1 MAFQSLN
8 KLFFDRAEQYDEKPF
23 LWAKKNKEWLS
34 LSWKETSLKVKEFA
48 GGLKSFGIKPGDKV
62 VIVSENRPEW
72 IIADLAINLIG
83 AVTVPA
89 YTTNTEDDHHYILEH
104 SDAKAVIASNNI
116 LANRVALATTRT
128 KLCKILITLDNYS
141 GFEPDNLK
149 IINFNEVND
158 FGKNN
163 IETALDHL
171 NQIQPDD
178 VSCIIYTSGTGGR
191 PKGVMLTHR
200 NIFSNLQGAED
211 LLEIIGKK
219 DNKYL
224 SLIPL
229 SHSYEHTAG
238 LYLQIDLGSQIY
250 FCEGPEKFSQN
261 LLEVSPTLTTAVP
274 RIFEVIHDRIKIQMK
289 NQNPIIKFIFDRAV
303 KVGVKRHHYGL
314 NLLENIEYR
323 SYTSLIRKKINKQ
336 LGGSLRAFV
345 SGGAALNPEIGDF
358 FFFLGVKILQ
368 GYGQTEASPL
378 ISANRPENIKIET
391 VGPAVKGV
399 EAKLSE
405 EGELIVKGDCVMKG
419 YWKDEK
425 ATNETIVDG
434 WLHTGDIATIS
445 EDGYIT
451 ITGRKKELIVNSG
464 GDNIAPARPEAS
476 LTFQETIFQSMVI
489 GDRRPYLVAVIVPEV
504 EKTKNMSDKEI
515 NEIISSEVKK
525 ANEDLSSI
533 EKIRKFIIAKEP
545 FSTENGLLTPTMKV
559 RRHKVVEI
567 YGETLDDL
575 YGSKTHYITN

>member
-1 MAFQSLN
+1 MTFKSLN
-8 KLFFDRAEQYDEKPF
+8 KLFFDRAEQYNEKPF
-23 LWAKKNKEWLS
+23 LWTKKNKEWIPLT
-34 LSWKETSLKVKEFA
+34 WNETSLKVKEFA
-48 GGLKSFGIKPGDKV
+48 GGLRSLGVKPGDKI

-83 AVTVPA
+83 AITVPA

-128 KLCKILITLDNYS
+128 NLCKILITLDNYS

-149 IINFNEVND
+149 IIKFEEVGD

-163 IETALDHL
+163 IEIALDHFED
-171 NQIQPDD
+171 IQPDD

-191 PKGVMLTHR
+191 PKGVMLTHK

-261 LLEVSPTLTTAVP
+261 LNEVSPTLTTAVP

-289 NQNPIIKFIFDRAV
+289 NQNPIIKFIFNRAV
-303 KVGVKRHHYGL
+303 KVGIKRHHHGL

-336 LGGSLRAFV
+336 LGGNLRAFV

-358 FFFLGVKILQ
+358 FIGLGVKILQ

-378 ISANRPENIKIET
+378 ISANRPDKIRIET

-399 EAKLSE
+399 EAKLTE

-425 ATNETIVDG
+425 ATSETIIDG
-434 WLHTGDIATIS
+434 WLHTGDIATIA
-445 EDGYIT
+445 EDGFIT

-464 GDNIAPARPEAS
+464 GDNIAPARPEAA

-504 EKTKNMSDKEI
+504 EKTKSLGEKEI

-525 ANEDLSSI
+525 ANEGLSSI

-559 RRHKVVEI
+559 KRHKVFEI

-575 YGSKTHYITN
+575 YGSKTH

>member
-1 MAFQSLN
+1 MTFQSLN
-8 KLFFDRAEQYDEKPF
+8 KLFFDRAEQYNEKPF
-23 LWAKKNKEWLS
+23 LWAKKDKEWIPLT
-34 LSWKETSLKVKEFA
+34 WNETSLKVKEFA
-48 GGLKSFGIKPGDKV
+48 GGLRSLGIKPGDKV

-83 AVTVPA
+83 AITVPA

-104 SDAKAVIASNNI
+104 SDAKAVIASSNI

-128 KLCKILITLDNYS
+128 NLCKILITLDNYS

-149 IINFNEVND
+149 IIKFEEVGD

-163 IETALDHL
+163 IETALDHFED
-171 NQIQPDD
+171 IQPDD

-261 LLEVSPTLTTAVP
+261 LNEVSPTLTTAVP

-289 NQNPIIKFIFDRAV
+289 NQNPVVKFIFNRAV
-303 KVGVKRHHYGL
+303 EVGIKRHYHGL

-336 LGGSLRAFV
+336 LGGNLRAFV

-358 FFFLGVKILQ
+358 FIGLGVKILQ

-378 ISANRPENIKIET
+378 ISANRPEKIRIET

-399 EAKLSE
+399 EAKLTE

-425 ATNETIVDG
+425 ATSETIIDG
-434 WLHTGDIATIS
+434 WLHTGDIATIA
-445 EDGYIT
+445 EDGFIT

-464 GDNIAPARPEAS
+464 GDNIAPARPEAA

-504 EKTKNMSDKEI
+504 EKTKSLGEKEI

-525 ANEDLSSI
+525 ANEGLSSI

-559 RRHKVVEI
+559 KRHKVFEI

-575 YGSKTHYITN
+575 YGSKTH

>member
-171 NQIQPDD
+171 NQIQSDD

-323 SYTSLIRKKINKQ
+323 SYTSLIRNKINKQ

-358 FFFLGVKILQ
+358 FIGLGVKILQ

-425 ATNETIVDG
+425 ATNETIIDG

-445 EDGYIT
+445 EDGFIT

-504 EKTKNMSDKEI
+504 EKTKNMNDKEI

-525 ANEDLSSI
+525 ANEGLSSI

-575 YGSKTHYITN
+575 YGSKTH

>member
-23 LWAKKNKEWLS
+23 LWAKKNKEWSS
-34 LSWKETSLKVKEFA
+34 LSWKETSLKVREFA

-149 IINFNEVND
+149 IINFNEVSD

-163 IETALDHL
+163 IETTLDHL
-171 NQIQPDD
+171 NQIQSDD

-314 NLLENIEYR
+314 NFLENIEYR
-323 SYTSLIRKKINKQ
+323 SYTSLIRNKINKQ

-358 FFFLGVKILQ
+358 FIGLGVKILQ

-405 EGELIVKGDCVMKG
+405 EGELIIKGDCVMKG

-425 ATNETIVDG
+425 ATNETIIDG

-445 EDGYIT
+445 EDGFIT

-504 EKTKNMSDKEI
+504 EKTSNMNDKEI

-525 ANEDLSSI
+525 ANEGLSSI

-575 YGSKTHYITN
+575 YGSKTH

>member
-23 LWAKKNKEWLS
+23 LWAKINKEWSS
-34 LSWKETSLKVKEFA
+34 LSWKETSLKVREFA

-149 IINFNEVND
+149 IINFNEVSD

-163 IETALDHL
+163 IENALDHL
-171 NQIQPDD
+171 NQIQSDD

-323 SYTSLIRKKINKQ
+323 SYTSLIRNKINKQ

-358 FFFLGVKILQ
+358 FIGLGVKILQ

-425 ATNETIVDG
+425 ATNETIIDG

-445 EDGYIT
+445 EDGFIT

-504 EKTKNMSDKEI
+504 EKTNNMNDKEI

-525 ANEDLSSI
+525 ANEGLSSI

-575 YGSKTHYITN
+575 YGSKAH

>member
-1 MAFQSLN
+1 MTFQSLN
-8 KLFFDRAEQYDEKPF
+8 KLFFDRAEQYNEKPF
-23 LWAKKNKEWLS
+23 LWTKKNKEWIPLT
-34 LSWKETSLKVKEFA
+34 WNETSLKVKEFA
-48 GGLKSFGIKPGDKV
+48 GGLRSLGVKPGDKI

-83 AVTVPA
+83 AITVPA

-128 KLCKILITLDNYS
+128 NLCKILITLDNYS

-149 IINFNEVND
+149 IIKFEEVGD

-163 IETALDHL
+163 IETALDHFED
-171 NQIQPDD
+171 IQPDD

-191 PKGVMLTHR
+191 PKGVMLTHK

-261 LLEVSPTLTTAVP
+261 LNEVSPTLTTAVP

-289 NQNPIIKFIFDRAV
+289 NQNPVVKFIFNRAV
-303 KVGVKRHHYGL
+303 EVGIKRHYHGL

-336 LGGSLRAFV
+336 LGGNLRAFV

-358 FFFLGVKILQ
+358 FIGLGVKILQ

-378 ISANRPENIKIET
+378 ISANRPEKIRIET

-399 EAKLSE
+399 EAKLTE

-425 ATNETIVDG
+425 ATSETIIDG
-434 WLHTGDIATIS
+434 WLHTGDIATIA
-445 EDGYIT
+445 EDGFIT

-464 GDNIAPARPEAS
+464 GDNIAPARPEAA

-489 GDRRPYLVAVIVPEV
+489 GDRRPYLVAVIVPEF
-504 EKTKNMSDKEI
+504 EKTKSLGDKEI

-525 ANEDLSSI
+525 ANEGLSSI

-559 RRHKVVEI
+559 KRHKVFEI

-575 YGSKTHYITN
+575 YGSKTH

>member
-23 LWAKKNKEWLS
+23 LWAKKNKDWSS
-34 LSWKETSLKVKEFA
+34 LSWNETSIKVKEFA

-83 AVTVPA
+83 AITVPA
-89 YTTNTEDDHHYILEH
+89 YTTNTEGDHHYILEH

-149 IINFNEVND
+149 IINFNEVSD

-163 IETALDHL
+163 IENALDHF

-303 KVGVKRHHYGL
+303 KVGVKRHHHGL

-358 FFFLGVKILQ
+358 FIGLGVKILQ

-515 NEIISSEVKK
+515 SEIISSEVKK

-533 EKIRKFIIAKEP
+533 EKIRKFFIAKEP

-575 YGSKTHYITN
+575 YGSKTH

>member
-1 MAFQSLN
+1 MTFQSLN

-23 LWAKKNKEWLS
+23 LWAKKNKEWLP
-34 LSWKETSLKVKEFA
+34 LSWNETSLKVKEFA
-48 GGLKSFGIKPGDKV
+48 GGLRSFGIKPGDKV

-83 AVTVPA
+83 AITVPA

-149 IINFNEVND
+149 IINFNEVSD

-171 NQIQPDD
+171 DQIQPDD

-303 KVGVKRHHYGL
+303 KVGVKRHHHGL

-358 FFFLGVKILQ
+358 FIGLGVKILQ

-405 EGELIVKGDCVMKG
+405 EGELIVKGNCVMKG

-445 EDGYIT
+445 EDGFIT

-504 EKTKNMSDKEI
+504 EKTKNLNDKKI
-515 NEIISSEVKK
+515 NEIISSEVNK
-525 ANEDLSSI
+525 ANEGLSSI

-559 RRHKVVEI
+559 RRHKVVVI

-575 YGSKTHYITN
+575 YGSKTH

>member
-1 MAFQSLN
+1 MAFQSLI
-8 KLFFDRAEQYDEKPF
+8 KLFFDRADQYNEKPF
-23 LWAKKNKEWLS
+23 LWAKKNKEWS
-34 LSWKETSLKVKEFA
+34 PLSWKETSLKVREFA
-48 GGLKSFGIKPGDKV
+48 GGLRSFGIKPGDKV

-83 AVTVPA
+83 AITVPA

-149 IINFNEVND
+149 IINFNEVSD

-163 IETALDHL
+163 IETALDYLDHI
-171 NQIQPDD
+171 NPDN

-191 PKGVMLTHR
+191 PKGVMLTHK

-289 NQNPIIKFIFDRAV
+289 NQNPIIKFIFDRTV
-303 KVGVKRHHYGL
+303 KVGIKKHYYGL

-323 SYTSLIRKKINKQ
+323 TYTSLIRKKINKQ

-358 FFFLGVKILQ
+358 FISLGVKILQ

-425 ATNETIVDG
+425 ATNEAIIDG

-504 EKTKNMSDKEI
+504 EKTKNMTDEEI

-525 ANEDLSSI
+525 ANEGLSSI
-533 EKIRKFIIAKEP
+533 EKIRKFVIAKEP
-545 FSTENGLLTPTMKV
+545 FSTDNGLLTPTMKV
-559 RRHKVVEI
+559 KRHKVIEI

-575 YGSKTHYITN
+575 YGSKTY

>member
-336 LGGSLRAFV
+336 LGGGLRAFV

-358 FFFLGVKILQ
+358 FIGLGVKILQ

-425 ATNETIVDG
+425 ATNETIIDG

-445 EDGYIT
+445 EDGFIT

-525 ANEDLSSI
+525 ANEGLSSI

-575 YGSKTHYITN
+575 YGSKTH

>member
-23 LWAKKNKEWLS
+23 LWAKKNKEWLP
-34 LSWKETSLKVKEFA
+34 LSWNETSLKVKEFA
-48 GGLKSFGIKPGDKV
+48 GGLRSFGIKPGDKV

-83 AVTVPA
+83 AITVPA

-149 IINFNEVND
+149 IINFNEVSD

-171 NQIQPDD
+171 DQIQPDD

-303 KVGVKRHHYGL
+303 KVGVKRHHHGL
-314 NLLENIEYR
+314 NLLESIEYR

-358 FFFLGVKILQ
+358 FIGLGVKILQ

-405 EGELIVKGDCVMKG
+405 EGELIVKGNCVMKG

-445 EDGYIT
+445 EDGFIT

-504 EKTKNMSDKEI
+504 EKTKNLNDKKI
-515 NEIISSEVKK
+515 NEIISSEVNK
-525 ANEDLSSI
+525 ANEGLSSI

-575 YGSKTHYITN
+575 YGSKNH

>member
-1 MAFQSLN
+1 MSFQSLN

-23 LWAKKNKEWLS
+23 LWAKKNKEWSPLT
-34 LSWKETSLKVKEFA
+34 WKETSLKVREFA
-48 GGLKSFGIKPGDKV
+48 GGLRSFGIKPGDKV

-72 IIADLAINLIG
+72 IIADLAINLVG
-83 AVTVPA
+83 AITVPA

-128 KLCKILITLDNYS
+128 KLCKILITLNNYS
-141 GFEPDNLK
+141 GFEPDNLQ
-149 IINFNEVND
+149 IVNFDEVSD
-158 FGKNN
+158 FGENN
-163 IETALDHL
+163 IETSLDHL

-191 PKGVMLTHR
+191 PKGVMLTHK
-200 NIFSNLQGAED
+200 NIYSNLQGAED

-303 KVGVKRHHYGL
+303 KIGIKRHYYNL
-314 NLLENIEYR
+314 NLLENIEYK

-358 FFFLGVKILQ
+358 FISLGVKILQ

-378 ISANRPENIKIET
+378 ISANRPDNIKIET

-489 GDRRPYLVAVIVPEV
+489 GDRRPYLVAVIVPEI
-504 EKTKNMSDKEI
+504 EKTKNLTDEEI
-515 NEIISSEVKK
+515 NEIISSEVKR
-525 ANEDLSSI
+525 ANEGLSSI

-545 FSTENGLLTPTMKV
+545 FSTDNGLLTPTMKV
-559 RRHKVVEI
+559 RRHKVIEI

-575 YGSKTHYITN
+575 YGSKTH

>member
-23 LWAKKNKEWLS
+23 LWAKKNKEWSS
-34 LSWKETSLKVKEFA
+34 LSWKETSLKVREFA
-48 GGLKSFGIKPGDKV
+48 AGLKSFGIKSGDKV

-89 YTTNTEDDHHYILEH
+89 YTTNTEDDHHHILEH

-149 IINFNEVND
+149 IINFNEVSD

-171 NQIQPDD
+171 NQIQSDD

-211 LLEIIGKK
+211 LIEIIGKK

-323 SYTSLIRKKINKQ
+323 SYTSLIRNKINKQ

-358 FFFLGVKILQ
+358 FIGLGVKILQ

-399 EAKLSE
+399 EVKLSE

-445 EDGYIT
+445 EDGFIT

-489 GDRRPYLVAVIVPEV
+489 GDRRPYIVAVIVPEV
-504 EKTKNMSDKEI
+504 EKTNNMNDKEI

-525 ANEDLSSI
+525 ANEGLSSI

-575 YGSKTHYITN
+575 YGSKAH

>member
-1 MAFQSLN
+1 MAFQSLI
-8 KLFFDRAEQYDEKPF
+8 KLFFDRADQYNEKPF
-23 LWAKKNKEWLS
+23 LWAKKNKEWS
-34 LSWKETSLKVKEFA
+34 PLSWKETSSKVKEFA
-48 GGLKSFGIKPGDKV
+48 GGLRSFGIKPGDKV

-83 AVTVPA
+83 AITVPA

-104 SDAKAVIASNNI
+104 SDARAVIASNNI

-128 KLCKILITLDNYS
+128 KLCNILITLDSYS

-163 IETALDHL
+163 IETALDYL
-171 NQIQPDD
+171 NHIQPDD

-191 PKGVMLTHR
+191 PKGVMLTHK

-289 NQNPIIKFIFDRAV
+289 NQNRIIKFIFDRAV
-303 KVGVKRHHYGL
+303 KVGIKKHYYGL
-314 NLLENIEYR
+314 NLLENIEYKT
-323 SYTSLIRKKINKQ
+323 YTSLIRKKINKQ

-345 SGGAALNPEIGDF
+345 SGGAALNPEIGNF
-358 FFFLGVKILQ
+358 FISLGVKILQ

-399 EAKLSE
+399 EAKLSK
-405 EGELIVKGDCVMKG
+405 EGELIVKGDCVMRG

-425 ATNETIVDG
+425 ATDEAIIDG

-504 EKTKNMSDKEI
+504 EKTKNMTDEEI

-525 ANEDLSSI
+525 ANEGLSSI
-533 EKIRKFIIAKEP
+533 EKIRKFVIAKEP
-545 FSTENGLLTPTMKV
+545 FSTDNGLLTPTMKV
-559 RRHKVVEI
+559 KRHKVIEI

-575 YGSKTHYITN
+575 YGSKTH

>member
-1 MAFQSLN
+1 MAFESLN
-8 KLFFDRAEQYDEKPF
+8 KLFFDRAEQYDKKPF
-23 LWAKKNKEWLS
+23 LWAKKNKNWTP
-34 LSWKETSLKVKEFA
+34 LSWNQTSLKVREFS
-48 GGLKSFGIKPGDKV
+48 GGLRSFGIKPGDKV

-128 KLCKILITLDNYS
+128 KICKILITLDNYS

-149 IINFNEVND
+149 IINFNEVSD

-163 IETALDHL
+163 IETTLDHL
-171 NQIQPDD
+171 NQIQSDD

-323 SYTSLIRKKINKQ
+323 SYTSLIRNKINKQ

-358 FFFLGVKILQ
+358 FIGLGIKILQ
-368 GYGQTEASPL
+368 GYGQTESSPL

-399 EAKLSE
+399 EAKLTE

-425 ATNETIVDG
+425 ATNETIIDG

-445 EDGYIT
+445 EDGFIT

-504 EKTKNMSDKEI
+504 EKTNKMNDKEI

-525 ANEDLSSI
+525 ANEGLSSI

-575 YGSKTHYITN
+575 YGSKTH

>member
-1 MAFQSLN
+1 MTFKSLN
-8 KLFFDRAEQYDEKPF
+8 KLFFDRAEQYNEKPF
-23 LWAKKNKEWLS
+23 LWTKKNKEWIPLT
-34 LSWKETSLKVKEFA
+34 WNETSLKVKEFA
-48 GGLKSFGIKPGDKV
+48 GGLRSLGVKPGDKI

-83 AVTVPA
+83 AITVPA

-128 KLCKILITLDNYS
+128 NLCKILSTLDNYS

-149 IINFNEVND
+149 IIKFEEVGD

-163 IETALDHL
+163 IETALDHFED
-171 NQIQPDD
+171 IQPDD

-191 PKGVMLTHR
+191 PKGVMLTHK

-261 LLEVSPTLTTAVP
+261 LNELSPTLTTAVP

-289 NQNPIIKFIFDRAV
+289 NQNPIIKFIFNRAV
-303 KVGVKRHHYGL
+303 KVGIKRHHHGL

-336 LGGSLRAFV
+336 LGGNLRAFV

-358 FFFLGVKILQ
+358 FIGLGVKILQ

-378 ISANRPENIKIET
+378 ISANRPEKIRIET

-399 EAKLSE
+399 EAKLTE

-425 ATNETIVDG
+425 ATSETIIDG
-434 WLHTGDIATIS
+434 WLHTGDIATIA
-445 EDGYIT
+445 EDGFIT

-464 GDNIAPARPEAS
+464 GDNIAPARPEAA

-504 EKTKNMSDKEI
+504 EKTKSLGEKEI

-525 ANEDLSSI
+525 ANEGLSSI
-533 EKIRKFIIAKEP
+533 EKIRKFVIAKEP

-559 RRHKVVEI
+559 KRHKVFEI

-575 YGSKTHYITN
+575 YGSKTH

>member
-1 MAFQSLN
+1 MTFQSLN
-8 KLFFDRAEQYDEKPF
+8 KLFFDRAEQYNEKPF
-23 LWAKKNKEWLS
+23 LWVKKNKEWIS
-34 LSWKETSLKVKEFA
+34 LNWNETSLKVKEFA
-48 GGLKSFGIKPGDKV
+48 GGLRSLGVKPGDKV

-83 AVTVPA
+83 AITVPA

-104 SDAKAVIASNNI
+104 SDAKAVIASSNI

-128 KLCKILITLDNYS
+128 NLCKILITLENYS

-149 IINFNEVND
+149 IIKFKEVSD

-163 IETALDHL
+163 IGTALDHFED
-171 NQIQPDD
+171 IQPDD

-261 LLEVSPTLTTAVP
+261 LNEVSPTLTTAVP

-289 NQNPIIKFIFDRAV
+289 NQNPIVKFIFNRAV
-303 KVGVKRHHYGL
+303 EVGIKRHHHGL

-336 LGGSLRAFV
+336 LGGNLRAFV

-358 FFFLGVKILQ
+358 FIGLGVKILQ

-378 ISANRPENIKIET
+378 ISANRPEKIRIET

-399 EAKLSE
+399 EAKLTE

-425 ATNETIVDG
+425 ATSEAIIDG
-434 WLHTGDIATIS
+434 WLHTGDIATIA
-445 EDGYIT
+445 EDGFIT

-464 GDNIAPARPEAS
+464 GDNIAPARPEAA

-504 EKTKNMSDKEI
+504 EKTKNLGDKEV

-525 ANEDLSSI
+525 ANEGLSSI

-559 RRHKVVEI
+559 RRHKVFEI
-567 YGETLDDL
+567 YGETLDEL
-575 YGSKTHYITN
+575 YGSKTH

>member
-23 LWAKKNKEWLS
+23 LWAKTNKEWLS

-48 GGLKSFGIKPGDKV
+48 GGLKSFGIKSGDKV

-83 AVTVPA
+83 AITVPA

-128 KLCKILITLDNYS
+128 KLCKLLITLDNYS

-149 IINFNEVND
+149 IINFNEVSD

-314 NLLENIEYR
+314 NFLENIEYR
-323 SYTSLIRKKINKQ
+323 SYTSLIRNKINKQ

-358 FFFLGVKILQ
+358 FIGLGVKILQ

-445 EDGYIT
+445 EDGFIT

-504 EKTKNMSDKEI
+504 EKTNNMNDKEI

-525 ANEDLSSI
+525 ANEGLSSI

-559 RRHKVVEI
+559 KRHKVVEI

-575 YGSKTHYITN
+575 YGSKTH

>member
-23 LWAKKNKEWLS
+23 LWAKINKEWSS
-34 LSWKETSLKVKEFA
+34 LSWKETSLKVREFA
-48 GGLKSFGIKPGDKV
+48 GGLKTFGIKPGDKV

-128 KLCKILITLDNYS
+128 KLCKLLITLDNYS

-171 NQIQPDD
+171 NQIQSDD
-178 VSCIIYTSGTGGR
+178 ISCIIYTSGTGGR

-323 SYTSLIRKKINKQ
+323 SYTSLIRNKINKQ

-358 FFFLGVKILQ
+358 FIGLGVKILQ
-368 GYGQTEASPL
+368 GYGQTESSPL

-425 ATNETIVDG
+425 ATNETIIDG

-445 EDGYIT
+445 EDGFIT

-504 EKTKNMSDKEI
+504 EKTNNMNDKEI

-525 ANEDLSSI
+525 ANEGLSSI

-559 RRHKVVEI
+559 RRHKVIEI

-575 YGSKTHYITN
+575 YGSKNH

>member
-1 MAFQSLN
+1 MSFQSLN
-8 KLFFDRAEQYDEKPF
+8 KLFFDRAEQYAEKPF
-23 LWAKKNKEWLS
+23 LWSKKDKEWSPLT
-34 LSWKETSLKVKEFA
+34 WNETSLRVKQFA
-48 GGLKSFGIKPGDKV
+48 SGLKSLGIKPEDKV

-149 IINFNEVND
+149 IINFNEASD

-163 IETALDHL
+163 IETASDHL

-289 NQNPIIKFIFDRAV
+289 NQNPLIKFIFDRAV
-303 KVGVKRHHYGL
+303 KVGIKKHHYGL
-314 NLLENIEYR
+314 NLLENVEYR
-323 SYTSLIRKKINKQ
+323 SYTGLIRKKINTQ

-345 SGGAALNPEIGDF
+345 SGGAALNPDIGDF
-358 FFFLGVKILQ
+358 FIGLGVKILQ

-399 EAKLSE
+399 EAKLTD

-434 WLHTGDIATIS
+434 WLHTGDIAKIS
-445 EDGYIT
+445 EDGFIT

-489 GDRRPYLVAVIVPEV
+489 GDRRPYLVAVIVPEI
-504 EKTKNMSDKEI
+504 EKIKNFNDEEI

-525 ANEDLSSI
+525 ANEGLSSI

-559 RRHKVVEI
+559 KRHKVVEI

-575 YGSKTHYITN
+575 YGSKTH

>member
-83 AVTVPA
+83 AITVPA

-128 KLCKILITLDNYS
+128 KLCKLLITLDNYS

-314 NLLENIEYR
+314 NFLENIEYR

-358 FFFLGVKILQ
+358 FIGLGVKILQ

-425 ATNETIVDG
+425 ATNETIIDG

-445 EDGYIT
+445 EDGFIT

-504 EKTKNMSDKEI
+504 EKTNNMNDKEI

-525 ANEDLSSI
+525 ANEGLSSI

-575 YGSKTHYITN
+575 YGSKTH

>member
-191 PKGVMLTHR
+191 R
-200 NIFSNLQGAED
+200 
-211 LLEIIGKK
+211 
-219 DNKYL
+219 
-224 SLIPL
+224 
-229 SHSYEHTAG
+229 
-238 LYLQIDLGSQIY
+238 
-250 FCEGPEKFSQN
+250 
-261 LLEVSPTLTTAVP
+261 
-274 RIFEVIHDRIKIQMK
+274 
-289 NQNPIIKFIFDRAV
+289 
-303 KVGVKRHHYGL
+303 
-314 NLLENIEYR
+314 
-323 SYTSLIRKKINKQ
+323 
-336 LGGSLRAFV
+336 
-345 SGGAALNPEIGDF
+345 
-358 FFFLGVKILQ
+358 
-368 GYGQTEASPL
+368 
-378 ISANRPENIKIET
+378 
-391 VGPAVKGV
+391 
-399 EAKLSE
+399 
-405 EGELIVKGDCVMKG
+405 
-419 YWKDEK
+419 
-425 ATNETIVDG
+425 
-434 WLHTGDIATIS
+434 
-445 EDGYIT
+445 
-451 ITGRKKELIVNSG
+451 
-464 GDNIAPARPEAS
+464 
-476 LTFQETIFQSMVI
+476 
-489 GDRRPYLVAVIVPEV
+489 
-504 EKTKNMSDKEI
+504 
-515 NEIISSEVKK
+515 
-525 ANEDLSSI
+525 
-533 EKIRKFIIAKEP
+533 
-545 FSTENGLLTPTMKV
+545 
-559 RRHKVVEI
+559 
-567 YGETLDDL
+567 
-575 YGSKTHYITN
+575 

>member
-8 KLFFDRAEQYDEKPF
+8 KLFFDRAEQYNEKPF
-23 LWAKKNKEWLS
+23 LWAKKNKDWSS
-34 LSWKETSLKVKEFA
+34 LSWNETSIKVKEFA

-149 IINFNEVND
+149 IINFNEVSD

-163 IETALDHL
+163 IGNALDHF

-358 FFFLGVKILQ
+358 FIGLGVKILQ

-425 ATNETIVDG
+425 ATNETIIDG

-445 EDGYIT
+445 EDGFIT

-504 EKTKNMSDKEI
+504 EKTKNMNDKEI

-525 ANEDLSSI
+525 ANEGLSSI

-575 YGSKTHYITN
+575 YGSKTH

>member
-23 LWAKKNKEWLS
+23 LWAKKNKEWSS
-34 LSWKETSLKVKEFA
+34 LSWKETSLKVREFA

-171 NQIQPDD
+171 NQIQSDD

-191 PKGVMLTHR
+191 PKGVMLSHR

-314 NLLENIEYR
+314 NLLENIEYK
-323 SYTSLIRKKINKQ
+323 SYTSLIRNKINKQ

-358 FFFLGVKILQ
+358 FIGLGVKILQ

-405 EGELIVKGDCVMKG
+405 EGELIIKGDCVMKG

-425 ATNETIVDG
+425 ATNETIIDG

-445 EDGYIT
+445 EDGFIT

-504 EKTKNMSDKEI
+504 EKTSNMNDKEI
-515 NEIISSEVKK
+515 NEIISSEIKK
-525 ANEDLSSI
+525 ANEGLSSI

-575 YGSKTHYITN
+575 YGSKTH

>member
-1 MAFQSLN
+1 MSFQSLN
-8 KLFFDRAEQYDEKPF
+8 KLFFDRAEQYGEKPF
-23 LWAKKNKEWLS
+23 LWSKKNKEWSPLT
-34 LSWKETSLKVKEFA
+34 WNETSLKVKQFA
-48 GGLKSFGIKPGDKV
+48 SGLKSLGIKSGDKV

-149 IINFNEVND
+149 IINFNEASD

-163 IETALDHL
+163 IETASDHL

-191 PKGVMLTHR
+191 PKGVMLSHR

-289 NQNPIIKFIFDRAV
+289 NQNPLIKFIFDRAV
-303 KVGVKRHHYGL
+303 KVGIKKHHYGL
-314 NLLENIEYR
+314 NLLENVEYR
-323 SYTSLIRKKINKQ
+323 SYTGLIRKKINTQ

-345 SGGAALNPEIGDF
+345 SGGAALNPDIGDF
-358 FFFLGVKILQ
+358 FIGLGVKILQ

-399 EAKLSE
+399 EAKLTD

-434 WLHTGDIATIS
+434 WLHTGDIAKIS
-445 EDGYIT
+445 EDGFIT

-489 GDRRPYLVAVIVPEV
+489 GDRRPYLVAVIVPEI
-504 EKTKNMSDKEI
+504 EKIKNFNDKEI

-525 ANEDLSSI
+525 ANEGLSSI

-559 RRHKVVEI
+559 KRHKVVEI

-575 YGSKTHYITN
+575 YGSKTH

>member
-23 LWAKKNKEWLS
+23 LWAKKNKKWS
-34 LSWKETSLKVKEFA
+34 PLSWNETSIRVKEFA

-83 AVTVPA
+83 AITVPA

-128 KLCKILITLDNYS
+128 KLCKVLITIDNYN

-163 IETALDHL
+163 IDTALDFL

-191 PKGVMLTHR
+191 PKGVMLSHK

-289 NQNPIIKFIFDRAV
+289 NQNPVIRFIFDRAV
-303 KVGVKRHHYGL
+303 KVGVKRHRYSL
-314 NLLENIEYR
+314 NFLENIEYR
-323 SYTSLIRKKINKQ
+323 SYTNLIRKKINKQ

-345 SGGAALNPEIGDF
+345 SGGAALNPEIGNF
-358 FFFLGVKILQ
+358 FIGLGVKILQ
-368 GYGQTEASPL
+368 GYGQTESSPL

-434 WLHTGDIATIS
+434 WLHTGDIASIS

-489 GDRRPYLVAVIVPEV
+489 GDRRPYLVALIVPEV
-504 EKTKNMSDKEI
+504 EKIKDMNDKEI
-515 NEIISSEVKK
+515 NEIIASEVKK
-525 ANEDLSSI
+525 ANEGLSSI
-533 EKIRKFIIAKEP
+533 EKIRKFVIAKEP

-559 RRHKVVEI
+559 RRHKVFEI

-575 YGSKTHYITN
+575 YGSKTH

>member
-23 LWAKKNKEWLS
+23 LWAKKNKEWSS
-34 LSWKETSLKVKEFA
+34 LSWKETSLKVREFA

-149 IINFNEVND
+149 IINFNEVSD

-163 IETALDHL
+163 IETTLDHL
-171 NQIQPDD
+171 NQIQSDD

-323 SYTSLIRKKINKQ
+323 SYTSLIRNKINKQ

-358 FFFLGVKILQ
+358 FIGLGVKILQ

-405 EGELIVKGDCVMKG
+405 EGELIIKGDCVMKG

-425 ATNETIVDG
+425 ATNETIIDG

-445 EDGYIT
+445 EDGFIT

-504 EKTKNMSDKEI
+504 EKTNNMNDKEI

-525 ANEDLSSI
+525 ANEGLSSI

-575 YGSKTHYITN
+575 YGSKTH

>member
-1 MAFQSLN
+1 
-8 KLFFDRAEQYDEKPF
+8 
-23 LWAKKNKEWLS
+23 
-34 LSWKETSLKVKEFA
+34 
-48 GGLKSFGIKPGDKV
+48 
-62 VIVSENRPEW
+62 
-72 IIADLAINLIG
+72 
-83 AVTVPA
+83 
-89 YTTNTEDDHHYILEH
+89 
-104 SDAKAVIASNNI
+104 
-116 LANRVALATTRT
+116 
-128 KLCKILITLDNYS
+128 LITLDNYS

-149 IINFNEVND
+149 IINFNEVSD

-171 NQIQPDD
+171 DQIQPDD

-303 KVGVKRHHYGL
+303 KVGVKRHHHGL
-314 NLLENIEYR
+314 NLLESIEYR

-358 FFFLGVKILQ
+358 FIGLGVKILQ

-405 EGELIVKGDCVMKG
+405 EGELIVKGNCVMKG

-445 EDGYIT
+445 EDGFIT

-504 EKTKNMSDKEI
+504 EKTKNLNDKKI
-515 NEIISSEVKK
+515 NEIISSEVNK
-525 ANEDLSSI
+525 ANEGLSSI

-575 YGSKTHYITN
+575 YGSKTH

>member
-8 KLFFDRAEQYDEKPF
+8 KLFFDRAEQYNEKPF

-34 LSWKETSLKVKEFA
+34 LSWNETSLKVREFA

-89 YTTNTEDDHHYILEH
+89 YTTNTEDDHYYILEH

-128 KLCKILITLDNYS
+128 KLCKMLITLDNYS
-141 GFEPDNLK
+141 GYEPDNIK
-149 IINFNEVND
+149 IINFNEVSD

-163 IETALDHL
+163 IETALDHF

-261 LLEVSPTLTTAVP
+261 LLDVSPTLTTAVP

-314 NLLENIEYR
+314 NFLENIEYR
-323 SYTSLIRKKINKQ
+323 SYTSLIRNKINKQ

-358 FFFLGVKILQ
+358 FIGLGVKILQ

-445 EDGYIT
+445 EDGFIT

-489 GDRRPYLVAVIVPEV
+489 GDRRPYLVAVIVPEI

-525 ANEDLSSI
+525 ANEGLSSI

-575 YGSKTHYITN
+575 YGSKTH

>member
-8 KLFFDRAEQYDEKPF
+8 KLFFDRADQYNEKPF
-23 LWAKKNKEWLS
+23 LWAKKNKEWS
-34 LSWKETSLKVKEFA
+34 PLSWKETSLKVREFA
-48 GGLKSFGIKPGDKV
+48 GGLRSFGIKPGDKV

-83 AVTVPA
+83 AITVPA

-104 SDAKAVIASNNI
+104 SDARAVIASNNI

-128 KLCKILITLDNYS
+128 KLCNILITLDSYS

-163 IETALDHL
+163 IETALDYL
-171 NQIQPDD
+171 NHIQPDD

-191 PKGVMLTHR
+191 PKGVMLTHK

-238 LYLQIDLGSQIY
+238 LYLQIDLGSEIY

-289 NQNPIIKFIFDRAV
+289 NQNRIIKFIFDRAV
-303 KVGVKRHHYGL
+303 KVGIKKHYYGL
-314 NLLENIEYR
+314 NLLENIEYKT
-323 SYTSLIRKKINKQ
+323 YTSLIRKKINKQ

-345 SGGAALNPEIGDF
+345 SGGAALNPEIGNF
-358 FFFLGVKILQ
+358 FISLGVKILQ

-425 ATNETIVDG
+425 ATNEAIIDG

-504 EKTKNMSDKEI
+504 EKTKNMTDEEI
-515 NEIISSEVKK
+515 NEIISSEVKI
-525 ANEDLSSI
+525 ANERLSSI

-545 FSTENGLLTPTMKV
+545 FSTDNGLLTPTMKV
-559 RRHKVVEI
+559 KRHKVNEI
-567 YGETLDDL
+567 YGEILDDL
-575 YGSKTHYITN
+575 YGSKTH